1 MNAHLSI
8 GIRLWLRRS
17 TGAVATASICLAIA
31 AMPGRGVV
39 AQDISVTGGDV
50 QSNSTSASYS
60 SLTVSGTSAG
70 GSPSTYTADAPLS
83 VSPYL
88 ITVSDKGVF
97 NANADVTNYW
107 TQVINGVLNL
117 NSGTLASSYSL
128 TLNGATVNQAG
139 GHYAASQLDLS
150 ASSLTFNAGDSVGS
164 YLYLSN
170 AAQLTLAQNLSTYQL
185 GLSSGASILR
195 TNQTM
200 SLTTVAVNNATL
212 NLLAGDTL
220 GVGSYYNEISHGGI
234 VNTAAGAAGWSL
246 GAGFDVR
253 GVNPSNA
260 RSTLNVNGNA
270 TAVYDM
276 MASDAGIIN
285 LVSGTLSARSIVL
298 SGAGALA
305 QNGGHFAVTS
315 GYLGIRDG
323 AAVTYGPGDS
333 LTTSVE
339 IANGGNLT
347 LGQDLSVGTLTLR
360 GASSSFT
367 PAGHGFTAGSFL
379 LQDHAT
385 MTSVAGGTI
394 ANYLSVS
401 EGSTYTLDRNLTL
414 SDRLGVSSAG
424 SISRTTQTISALAFD
439 VNDASLTLIAG
450 DSFTGPGSQ
459 SRLMYGGVVSTA
471 AGTILGSVQ
480 VYGRNGANAPAT
492 LDIGG
497 DTTAGQVLIQ
507 TGGVLQLRA
516 GSLTASGLTLQTLGN
531 VARSGGH
538 YVVDTLALQSGAT
551 LDYGLGDSI
560 GSLSIDGA
568 GSLLDELSPL
578 SVTSLSVS
586 GGGVLR
592 LGSFTGSGAVSNWG
606 LQWAGD
612 HTTYLQGLIA
622 GNFLTGGSIPL
633 TVLFDAGSN
642 ATYVTGSSSAVPE
655 IDPAGIGSILALAS
669 GALCLLERRRLK
681 AA

>member
-424 SISRTTQTISALAFD
+424 SIARTTQTISALAFD

>member
-1 MNAHLSI
+1 MNAQLSI

-17 TGAVATASICLAIA
+17 TGAIATASIGLAIA
-31 AMPGRGVV
+31 AMAGRGVV
-39 AQDISVTGGDV
+39 AQNIFVTGGDV
-50 QSNSTSASYS
+50 QSNSTSTTYN
-60 SLTVSGTSAG
+60 SLRVSGTSAG

-83 VSPYL
+83 VSAG

-97 NANADVTNYW
+97 NANADVTDSE
-107 TQVINGVLNL
+107 TRVFNGVLNL
-117 NSGTLASSYSL
+117 NSGTLALSNSL
-128 TLNGATVNQAG
+128 QLNGATVNQAG
-139 GHYAASQLDLS
+139 GHYAATGLDLI
-150 ASSLTFNAGDSVGS
+150 ASSLTFDAGDSVSS
-164 YLYLSN
+164 YLNLTN

-185 GLSSGASILR
+185 SLHSGASILR

-200 SLTTVAVNNATL
+200 SLTEVAVDNATL

-220 GVGSYYNEISHGGI
+220 VVGRFYNTISHGGI
-234 VNTAAGAAGWSL
+234 VNTAAGAAGSSL

-260 RSTLNVNGNA
+260 RSTLNVNGDA
-270 TAVYDM
+270 TARYDM

-285 LVSGTLSARSIVL
+285 LVSGTLSAQSIVL

-315 GYLGIRDG
+315 GYLGISDG

-333 LTTSVE
+333 LTTE
-339 IANGGNLT
+339 ALIANGGSLT
-347 LGQDLSVGTLTLR
+347 LGQDLSVEHLTLR

-367 PAGHGFTAGSFL
+367 PAGHGFTAGSFR

-385 MTSVAGGTI
+385 ATTVAGGTI
-394 ANYLSVS
+394 ANLSVS

-424 SISRTTQTISALAFD
+424 SIARTTQTISALAFD

-450 DSFTGPGSQ
+450 DSFTGSGSQ
-459 SRLMYGGVVSTA
+459 SYLMNGGVVSTA

-480 VYGRNGANAPAT
+480 VAGSNGANAPAT

-497 DTTAGQVLIQ
+497 DTIAGQVLISS
-507 TGGVLQLRA
+507 GGVLQLRA
-516 GSLTASGLTLQTLGN
+516 NTFTASGLSLQTLGN

-538 YVVDTLALQSGAT
+538 YVVDTLSLQGGGT

-560 GSLSIDGA
+560 GSLIIYDP
-568 GSLLDELSPL
+568 GSLLEQLSPL
-578 SVTSLSVS
+578 SVTSLDVR

-612 HTTYLQGLIA
+612 HTTYLQDLIA
-622 GNFLTGGSIPL
+622 SNLLTGGSIPL

-642 ATYVTGSSSAVPE
+642 ATYVTGSPSAVPE

-681 AA
+681 RA